1 MRTPHERPDQ
11 AYRTDLALAEN
22 CRGIVAR
29 TVDDLGGLDILVNN
43 VAYQNPVDDFTDLTE
58 EQWRRTFAVN
68 IDSYFHTAHAAVD
81 HLGGGGCIINTSSK
95 SPFHLIS
102 GKAIQTAACCR
113 GSTWN
118 HLRHWAA
125 GINGCRRIISVCA

>member
-81 HLGGGGCIINTSSK
+81 HLGGGGCIINTSSVDGLRGTK
-95 SPFHLIS
+95 SLIDY
-102 GKAIQTAACCR
+102 AA
-113 GSTWN
+113 TK
-118 HLRHWAA
+118 
-125 GINGCRRIISVCA
+125 VQ

>member
-81 HLGGGGCIINTSSK
+81 HLGDGGCIINTSSVDGLR
-95 SPFHLIS
+95 SCSAANLTRRRSTRPLAIRR
-102 GKAIQTAACCR
+102 KAARSLLAQEAQ
-113 GSTWN
+113 
-118 HLRHWAA
+118 
-125 GINGCRRIISVCA
+125 